1 VTNRRGTQETLAL
14 NHLEPNITALSWF
27 ALLWSICCLAF
38 FQLAGMYPLRA
49 ATARN
54 ALLLVL
60 GNTALW
66 LVLLAGTLAFAIAEL
81 RWTSIVVVAGLLFL
95 FIPELFQAI
104 PGRFRDGRAGLAV
117 AGLVLIAALGV
128 LFCVGAPQV

>member
-1 VTNRRGTQETLAL
+1 M
-14 NHLEPNITALSWF
+14 NHLEPNIAALSWF
-27 ALLWSICCLAF
+27 ALLWSVCCLAF

-49 ATARN
+49 AAARN
-54 ALLLVL
+54 AVLLVL

-66 LVLLAGTLAFAIAEL
+66 LMLLAGTLAFAWTEL

-128 LFCVGAPQV
+128 LFCVGAPHV

>member
-1 VTNRRGTQETLAL
+1 
-14 NHLEPNITALSWF
+14 
-27 ALLWSICCLAF
+27 
-38 FQLAGMYPLRA
+38 M
-49 ATARN
+49 
-54 ALLLVL
+54 LVL

-66 LVLLAGTLAFAIAEL
+66 LVLLAGTLAFAWAEL
-81 RWTSIVVVAGLLFL
+81 RWTTIVVVAGLLFL

-128 LFCVGAPQV
+128 LVCVGVPHA

>member
-1 VTNRRGTQETLAL
+1 M
-14 NHLEPNITALSWF
+14 NHLEPNVAALSWF

-49 ATARN
+49 ARSTV
-54 ALLLVL
+54 LLVL

-66 LVLLAGTLAFAIAEL
+66 LVLLAGTLAFAWAEL
-81 RWTSIVVVAGLLFL
+81 RWTSIVVVAGILFL

-104 PGRFRDGRAGLAV
+104 PERFRDGRIGLAV
-117 AGLVLIAALGV
+117 AGVVLISAIGV
-128 LFCVGAPQV
+128 LFCVSAPHV

>member
-1 VTNRRGTQETLAL
+1 M
-14 NHLEPNITALSWF
+14 NHLEPNIAALSLF
-27 ALLWSICCLAF
+27 ALLWSVCCLAF
-38 FQLAGMYPLRA
+38 LQLAGMYPLRGA
-49 ATARN
+49 AARN
-54 ALLLVL
+54 GVLLVL

-66 LVLLAGTLAFAIAEL
+66 LVLLAGTLAFAWTEL

-128 LFCVGAPQV
+128 LLWVGAPHV

>member
-1 VTNRRGTQETLAL
+1 MS
-14 NHLEPNITALSWF
+14 HLEPNIAALSWF
-27 ALLWSICCLAF
+27 VLLWSVCCLAF

-49 ATARN
+49 ASARN
-54 ALLLVL
+54 AVFLVL
-60 GNTALW
+60 GTTALW
-66 LVLLAGTLAFAIAEL
+66 LVLLAGTLAFALAEL

-104 PGRFRDGRAGLAV
+104 PGRFRDGRAGLAL

-128 LFCVGAPQV
+128 LFCLSAPHV